1 MGATMGWPAMALLGF
16 LVLIGVVVVLGTSS
30 TARYEFE
37 HNGARERQ
45 RSAAP
50 AARSHPAGSRQ
61 RRRPAAARNG
71 RTQQHAVDVAVRPA
85 PPASPGAAGWWLVD
99 DCSEVL
105 AGALAGHLPP
115 RPGPAPP
122 RP

>member
-16 LVLIGVVVVLGTSS
+16 LVLIGVVVLLGTSS

-50 AARSHPAGSRQ
+50 ASRSHPAGSRE
-61 RRRPAAARNG
+61 RRRSATGRNG
-71 RTQQHAVDVAVRPA
+71 VARTGTGQQHAVDVAVRPA
-85 PPASPGAAGWWLVD
+85 PPASSGAIGWW
-99 DCSEVL
+99 
-105 AGALAGHLPP
+105 
-115 RPGPAPP
+115 
-122 RP
+122 